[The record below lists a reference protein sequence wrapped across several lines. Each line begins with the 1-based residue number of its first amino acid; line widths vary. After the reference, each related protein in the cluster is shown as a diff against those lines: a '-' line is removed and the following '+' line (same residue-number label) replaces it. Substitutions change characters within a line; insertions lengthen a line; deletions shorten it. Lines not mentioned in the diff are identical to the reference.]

1 MCPVIHADP
10 HMRIIYGIETVGIM
24 LYGIGSHFSQVEQVI
39 PEIVRFF
46 LTHHSAPQRVRL

>member
-39 PEIVRFF
+39 PEIVRF
-46 LTHHSAPQRVRL
+46 S